1 MKPHPENPKRWRKA
15 KPCRTDDRGQNQ
27 KSFKE
32 AILQSC
38 VQRNDQW
45 SKDVQLRVQGAV
57 GDLHAADGSPIGRY
71 HDDCR
76 CKLMVPCPVKTAA
89 TEKRYS
95 MNGSCIGRYS
105 SSHGI

>member
-1 MKPHPENPKRWRKA
+1 MKPHPENPKRQRTV
-15 KPCRTDDRGQNQ
+15 KPCKTDDWVKNQ

-45 SKDVQLRVQGAV
+45 SKDVKVRIQGAV
-57 GDLHAADGSPIGRY
+57 SDLHATDGSPIGRY

-76 CKLMVPCPVKTAA
+76 CKFIAPCPVKTAA
-89 TEKRYS
+89 TEKD
-95 MNGSCIGRYS
+95 IA
-105 SSHGI
+105 